1 MDMVKKLLCRKTVCL
16 LLFAVA
22 VSAIYASVLDF
33 PFVLDDMRVVE
44 RNIKLRNLSNF
55 FDFSEIFRLRPFVN
69 MSFALDHRI
78 AGLNLKMFHLT
89 NIFIH
94 ILNTI
99 LVFFFVRLVFRLTKP
114 ETEDHEGSRD
124 FPAQCLAPFFAAALF
139 ALHPL
144 QSQAVIYI
152 SQRAALL
159 AAFFYMASVM
169 CYLSARIR
177 QTRHTETMSPVIF
190 FFGFCFL
197 FAVCAFLSKKNS
209 ASLPLA
215 LLAAEIL
222 FFDNSWDKWKK
233 KLPVLIG
240 LCLVIFM
247 AFAWLAGAFRGDL
260 ADFMSRID
268 RLTRETYHVTRW
280 EYLCTQFNVIW
291 RYIQLILFPKG
302 LNIDHAYPFKTG
314 FFDDATPFAFTG
326 LLALAVLALFL
337 SKKHKAA
344 AFGIFWFF
352 IALSIESG
360 IIPIRDAMFE
370 HRVYLPFA
378 GVSLIAAFA
387 VDRLARK
394 KELVTVAVCCLLLVA
409 CAVTTK
415 ARTHV
420 WESEL
425 SLWRDSVSKAP
436 HNPRAWNNLGTS
448 LVRAGRRDAA
458 ARKFQK
464 AIELDPQFSKPYCNL
479 GKYYAGNG
487 DLEKAEKLFLR
498 SIELNSR
505 FAEACNNL
513 AIVYATKGEL
523 KKGLKYFKKSLKI
536 DNSRAYTHF
545 NTGKLYM
552 SLDKVDKALSHFLR
566 AQYIDPDIKP
576 RVFYETG
583 AAYALKKNRDKAVHY
598 VLKAQKRG
606 FDAVAAVKQDPRFKP
621 VKNDMLNALS
631 RFKQ

>member
-1 MDMVKKLLCRKTVCL
+1 
-16 LLFAVA
+16 
-22 VSAIYASVLDF
+22 
-33 PFVLDDMRVVE
+33 
-44 RNIKLRNLSNF
+44 
-55 FDFSEIFRLRPFVN
+55 
-69 MSFALDHRI
+69 
-78 AGLNLKMFHLT
+78 
-89 NIFIH
+89 
-94 ILNTI
+94 
-99 LVFFFVRLVFRLTKP
+99 
-114 ETEDHEGSRD
+114 
-124 FPAQCLAPFFAAALF
+124 
-139 ALHPL
+139 
-144 QSQAVIYI
+144 VIYI

-169 CYLSARIR
+169 CYLLARI
-177 QTRHTETMSPVIF
+177 QTTQNSNSNYPAVVL
-190 FFGFCFL
+190 FGLCFV

-209 ASLPLA
+209 ASLPIII
-215 LLAAEIL
+215 LAAEIL
-222 FFDNSWDKWKK
+222 FFDNSWKKWKK

-268 RLTRETYHVTRW
+268 RLTRETYYVTRW

-291 RYIQLILFPKG
+291 RYIKLILFPKG

-326 LLALAVLALFL
+326 LLALLVLALFL
-337 SKKHKAA
+337 SKKHKTA

-352 IALSIESG
+352 IALSVESS

-370 HRVYLPFA
+370 HRVYLPFL
-378 GVSLIAAFA
+378 GISLIAAFA

-394 KELVTVAVCCLLLVA
+394 KELVTVAVCCILLVA
-409 CAVTTK
+409 SVVTTTE
-415 ARTHV
+415 RTHV

-458 ARKFQK
+458 AEKFQK
-464 AIELDPQFSKPYCNL
+464 AIELDPDFSKPYCNL
-479 GKYYAGNG
+479 GKYFAGNG
-487 DLEKAEKLFLR
+487 NLEKEERLFLR

-513 AIVYATKGEL
+513 AIIYATKGEL

-545 NTGKLYM
+545 NTGKLYL
-552 SLDKVDKALSHFLR
+552 SLNKVDKALSHFLR

-583 AAYALKKNRDKAVHY
+583 AAYALKGNRDKAVHY
-598 VLKAQKRG
+598 VLKARKRG
-606 FDAVAAVKQDPRFKP
+606 FNAVAAVKQDPRFKP
-621 VKNDMLNALS
+621 VKKELLRELS